1 MKFLDPLS
9 TLQYMGGA
17 IPTHIVMI
25 LYANRAYDDADQ
37 HVRHISPACLHTYP
51 KYALDDIEA
60 MQYVHIANVICLAV
74 GNILT
79 PGFCPKH
86 GYFKSVL

>member
-17 IPTHIVMI
+17 IPTHVVMI
-25 LYANRAYDDADQ
+25 LYANRVYEDASA
-37 HVRHISPACLHTYP
+37 HLGHIDSACSRQYP
-51 KYALDDIEA
+51 KYRLDDIQA
-60 MQYVHIANVICLAV
+60 MQYVHITNVICLAV

-79 PGFCPKH
+79 PLFCPKH